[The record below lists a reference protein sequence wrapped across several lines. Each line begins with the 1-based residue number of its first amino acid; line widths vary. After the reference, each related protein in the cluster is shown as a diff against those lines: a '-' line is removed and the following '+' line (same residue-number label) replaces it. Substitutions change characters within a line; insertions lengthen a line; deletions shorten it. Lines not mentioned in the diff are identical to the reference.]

1 MLKGQGLY
9 LQYFLRVAP
18 LGLGQHST
26 KRDNSIRQEKE
37 WGRQLYVLFHV
48 ATKIPHT
55 CMSYLKRDP
64 ATVFQ
69 RKVGCMFESVD
80 LKLRT

>member
-18 LGLGQHST
+18 LGSGQHST
-26 KRDNSIRQEKE
+26 KPNNSIQQEKE

-55 CMSYLKRDP
+55 CMSYLKLDP

-69 RKVGCMFESVD
+69 RKAGCRFESVD
-80 LKLRT
+80 LKLGT